1 MFLQLLAPFWS
12 KSVSFEDAVP
22 LSMAPVGVQHPLSRA
37 VTSLRNTLVKFWLDM
52 CCYVPVCS
60 GKVWH
65 CGFLRKKRISVEKE
79 TYFLLKDGVMKKTA
93 GHSKRWGWK
102 CCVWQGLC
110 PAPWARAVLGL
121 CAPSTQVT
129 ALPFCGML
137 FPLSKFQDVWQKKRK
152 GLLVSFPLCRGRN
165 KARKSYICRKEMA
178 ECNVRFRSPETG
190 FSAALLHSIA
200 IYDDPFLEIHG
211 ELKQ

>member
-22 LSMAPVGVQHPLSRA
+22 LSTAPVGVQHPLSRA

-79 TYFLLKDGVMKKTA
+79 TYFLLKNGVMKKTT

-110 PAPWARAVLGL
+110 PAPGHGL
-121 CAPSTQVT
+121 CWASAHP
-129 ALPFCGML
+129 AHRWLHC
-137 FPLSKFQDVWQKKRK
+137 LSVGCFSLSANFRMFDKRK
-152 GLLVSFPLCRGRN
+152 ERAYWYHFHCAEEEIKQGRVTFVG
-165 KARKSYICRKEMA
+165 KKWQ
-178 ECNVRFRSPETG
+178 
-190 FSAALLHSIA
+190 SAM
-200 IYDDPFLEIHG
+200 
-211 ELKQ
+211 